1 MFRRSDT
8 KDYTAAALEAEPWLE
23 HGFGTRESGWLT
35 KDIATLKQVHSD
47 RIATVD
53 GPRPEM
59 FDEGDA
65 LVTRTAG
72 VRLVIRTA
80 DCVPILLA
88 DPRQRAVAAVH
99 AGWRGTAARIVAKTV
114 ERMTSD
120 FGTRPEDV
128 TAAVGPSIGLC
139 CYQVGL
145 EVLEQL
151 RSWVPQLGQP
161 TQHDCVNLPQI
172 NRVQL
177 LAVGVSDRKILL
189 SHLCTR
195 CLPGDFHSF
204 RRDKE
209 QAGRMQS
216 WIAIR

>member
-1 MFRRSDT
+1 MFRCSDT
-8 KDYTAAALEAEPWLE
+8 KDYTAAALNAEPWLH
-23 HGFGTRESGWLT
+23 HGFGTRESAWLT

-47 RIATVD
+47 RIAVVD

-65 LVTRTAG
+65 LVTRSAV

-99 AGWRGTAARIVAKTV
+99 AGWRGTASRIVAKTV
-114 ERMTSD
+114 DRMTAD
-120 FGTRPEDV
+120 FGTRAADV
-128 TAAVGPSIGLC
+128 VAAIGPSIGRC
-139 CYQVGL
+139 CYQVGP

-151 RSWVPQLGQP
+151 RTWVPELGQ
-161 TQHDCVNLPQI
+161 TAQHDCVNLPQI
-172 NRVQL
+172 NREQL
-177 LAVGVSDRKILL
+177 LAVGVPDGKIFL

-195 CLPGDFHSF
+195 CRAEDFHSF

-216 WIAIR
+216 WIGIR